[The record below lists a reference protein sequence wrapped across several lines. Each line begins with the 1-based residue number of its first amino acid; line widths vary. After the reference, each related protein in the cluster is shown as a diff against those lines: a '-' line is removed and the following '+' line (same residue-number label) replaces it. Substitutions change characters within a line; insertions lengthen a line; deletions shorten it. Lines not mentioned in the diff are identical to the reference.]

1 MDIVRQTFQQLRRDY
16 ALSEYEYSRVWLNKS
31 RGYFAYLKCTNSEP
45 SLDAILG
52 LYGEAMRR
60 TGFYEDL
67 ADRHETKDN
76 TVYERQA
83 DYYRD
88 IRENL
93 ESEIKHIALSG

>member
-16 ALSEYEYSRVWLNKS
+16 ALGEYEYSRVWLRKS

-45 SLDAILG
+45 SLDAILS

-67 ADRHETKDN
+67 ATQHRGTG
-76 TVYERQA
+76 TAAYERQA
-83 DYYRD
+83 DYYRE